1 VKESSTFGKLP
12 NGSYAGQLGN
22 DDLIM
27 TCINSS
33 EFFTTLD
40 FSDFVEEIYDDA
52 GVDIHSKID
61 EILEKD
67 SKGGNLNFD
76 IYDLI

>member
-1 VKESSTFGKLP
+1 
-12 NGSYAGQLGN
+12 
-22 DDLIM
+22 M

-40 FSDFVEEIYDDA
+40 YSDFVEEIYDVTDES
-52 GVDIHSKID
+52 IQLQID

-76 IYDLI
+76 IYDLV

>member
-1 VKESSTFGKLP
+1 
-12 NGSYAGQLGN
+12 
-22 DDLIM
+22 
-27 TCINSS
+27 
-33 EFFTTLD
+33 
-40 FSDFVEEIYDDA
+40 VEEIYDEA
-52 GVDIHSKID
+52 SVGIHSKID

>member
-1 VKESSTFGKLP
+1 
-12 NGSYAGQLGN
+12 
-22 DDLIM
+22 M

-40 FSDFVEEIYDDA
+40 FSDFVEEIYDN
-52 GVDIHSKID
+52 VDVSVQTKID
-61 EILEKD
+61 KILEKD

-76 IYDLI
+76 IYDLV

>member
-1 VKESSTFGKLP
+1 
-12 NGSYAGQLGN
+12 
-22 DDLIM
+22 M

-40 FSDFVEEIYDDA
+40 FSDFVEEIYDEIDPS
-52 GVDIHSKID
+52 VQNKIE

-76 IYDLI
+76 IYDLV